1 VLRTKHQDP
10 RTKNEDVTL
19 KTMKITRFEEIEAW
33 QIGRDLSQFVYRVV
47 KKEKFSKDYGLKDQV
62 CRASV
67 SIMANIAEGFDSG
80 SRAEFA
86 RFLAYAQRS
95 CSELQS
101 EIYVALDQDYIT
113 KKEFDE
119 IYSLASKVKSKIGAF
134 IKYLKQRTQKP
145 RTKVNQEP

>member
-1 VLRTKHQDP
+1 MR
-10 RTKNEDVTL
+10 
-19 KTMKITRFEEIEAW
+19 ITRFEEIEAR

-47 KKEKFSKDYGLKDQV
+47 KKKFSKDYGLKDQV
-62 CRASV
+62 CRSSV

-101 EIYVALDQDYIT
+101 EIYVALDQNYIT
-113 KKEFDE
+113 QKEFDE

-134 IKYLKQRTQKP
+134 IKYLKQRTKNEEP
-145 RTKVNQEP
+145 KVN

>member
-1 VLRTKHQDP
+1 
-10 RTKNEDVTL
+10 
-19 KTMKITRFEEIEAW
+19 MKITRFEEIEAW

-86 RFLAYAQRS
+86 RFLSYAQRS

-119 IYSLASKVKSKIGAF
+119 IYLLASKVKSKIGAF
-134 IKYLKQRTQKP
+134 IKYLKQGTQKTSNKELSEP
-145 RTKVNQEP
+145 RTKNGYD

>member
-1 VLRTKHQDP
+1 MR
-10 RTKNEDVTL
+10 
-19 KTMKITRFEEIEAW
+19 ITRFEEIEAR

-47 KKEKFSKDYGLKDQV
+47 KKKFSKDYGLKDQV
-62 CRASV
+62 CRSSV

-101 EIYVALDQDYIT
+101 EIYVVLDQNYIT
-113 KKEFDE
+113 QKEFDE

-134 IKYLKQRTQKP
+134 IKYLKQRTKNEEP
-145 RTKVNQEP
+145 KVN

>member
-1 VLRTKHQDP
+1 MR
-10 RTKNEDVTL
+10 
-19 KTMKITRFEEIEAW
+19 ITRFEEIEAW

-47 KKEKFSKDYGLKDQV
+47 KKKFSKDYGLKDQV
-62 CRASV
+62 CRSSV

-101 EIYVALDQDYIT
+101 EIYVVLDQNYIT
-113 KKEFDE
+113 QKEFDE

-134 IKYLKQRTQKP
+134 IKYLKQRTKNEEP
-145 RTKVNQEP
+145 KVN

>member
-1 VLRTKHQDP
+1 
-10 RTKNEDVTL
+10 
-19 KTMKITRFEEIEAW
+19 
-33 QIGRDLSQFVYRVV
+33 
-47 KKEKFSKDYGLKDQV
+47 
-62 CRASV
+62 
-67 SIMANIAEGFDSG
+67 MANIAEGFDSG

-134 IKYLKQRTQKP
+134 IKYLKQRTK
-145 RTKVNQEP
+145 ND

>member
-1 VLRTKHQDP
+1 
-10 RTKNEDVTL
+10 
-19 KTMKITRFEEIEAW
+19 MKITRFEEIEAW

-134 IKYLKQRTQKP
+134 IKYLKQRTK
-145 RTKVNQEP
+145 ND

>member
-1 VLRTKHQDP
+1 
-10 RTKNEDVTL
+10 
-19 KTMKITRFEEIEAW
+19 MKITRFEDIEAW
-33 QIGRDLSQFVYRVV
+33 QLGRALTRLVYSVV
-47 KKEKFSKDYGLKDQV
+47 KKKKFFNDYGLKDQV

-80 SRAEFA
+80 SGAEFA

-101 EIYVALDQDYIT
+101 EMYVALDQDYIT

-119 IYSLASKVKSKIGAF
+119 IYSLAGKVRSKIGAF
-134 IKYLKQRTQKP
+134 IKYLKQRTKNQGQKNLNKEP
-145 RTKVNQEP
+145 GTKNQRNKK

>member
-1 VLRTKHQDP
+1 
-10 RTKNEDVTL
+10 
-19 KTMKITRFEEIEAW
+19 MKITRFEEIEAW

-47 KKEKFSKDYGLKDQV
+47 KKEKFSKDYGLKDQA

-119 IYSLASKVKSKIGAF
+119 IYLLASKVKSKIGAF
-134 IKYLKQRTQKP
+134 IKYLKQRTKNDKLK
-145 RTKVNQEP
+145 TTN

>member
-1 VLRTKHQDP
+1 
-10 RTKNEDVTL
+10 
-19 KTMKITRFEEIEAW
+19 MKITRFEDIEAW
-33 QIGRDLSQFVYRVV
+33 QIGRDICRFVYNIV
-47 KKEKFSKDYGLKDQV
+47 KKEKFSKDYWLKDQV

-86 RFLAYAQRS
+86 RFLSYAQRS
-95 CSELQS
+95 CAELQS

-119 IYSLASKVKSKIGAF
+119 IYSLANKARSKIGH
-134 IKYLKQRTQKP
+134 L
-145 RTKVNQEP
+145 